1 MPNGLSRRNG
11 RCCLL
16 PCPSVQLRGPLG
28 PRRRYVNTAFGL
40 PGASPPHRAGLSSG
54 RRDAYAATP
63 LPRCHLCQDTNPH
76 KTKRHKN
83 KRSTVKNLNQKICLP
98 GTQTWAKDES
108 EVCLRHLRCLL
119 DDRNLACKAHHQ
131 VTNLA
136 RGRSQ
141 HLLALMS

>member
-1 MPNGLSRRNG
+1 MLSASLSVSAALRTSGAPEALREHSVRPAWGESSSQGWPELRPARRLC
-11 RCCLL
+11 R
-16 PCPSVQLRGPLG
+16 
-28 PRRRYVNTAFGL
+28 
-40 PGASPPHRAGLSSG
+40 HH
-54 RRDAYAATP
+54 
-63 LPRCHLCQDTNPH
+63 CHLCQDTNPH

-83 KRSTVKNLNQKICLP
+83 KCSTVKNLNQKICLP

-119 DDRNLACKAHHQ
+119 DDRNFACKARHQ